1 MHVSFPLKGRRRH
14 SVAKQALPLQF
25 FLALVILVC
34 GISINMGCRAAP
46 ELPNPPETPS
56 AQSEPSTT
64 LTVWHSLDD
73 DKRKTFEQ
81 LAQDFHEVYP
91 DLTINSVYVGSRDD
105 LTKQMS
111 AAIALGTAP
120 DLVLADR
127 AQIAEFARQGGL
139 QALEK
144 FMNDP
149 DLGLSKQDRRDFLD
163 GALKLGSYPTLGE
176 RTYGFSFDAEA
187 FVLFYNAD
195 ALKKI
200 SVNRAPRTWEQFGEY
215 ATTVTQAPQYGWAM
229 RANGDT
235 LQAMLVSRGSALLTN
250 DETRALF
257 NERAG
262 LASLQLAADLHKGGA
277 AVLAAS
283 DEKAQRAFAAGDA
296 AFYMGWMS
304 ELAKLEALQKEG
316 KNNFEIGVAPLPQL
330 EPTETWLLTRGNLFG
345 LSAAPLGRTDA
356 QRTRNAWFFVRWI
369 TAPTPSAQ
377 WVRETNAIPLRA
389 STLTFL
395 APDLTKNARLRQI
408 AVAFDGVLP
417 HLAPQ
422 PAPPFMDTIA
432 QQIGDLWLQAM
443 QPEPELAAILDAAA
457 RRVNQ
462 ILAMGE

>member
-1 MHVSFPLKGRRRH
+1 MHVLFPLKK
-14 SVAKQALPLQF
+14 VL
-25 FLALVILVC
+25 LALVILGFGVSTN
-34 GISINMGCRAAP
+34 ISCRAAP

-56 AQSEPSTT
+56 AQSEAQGTT
-64 LTVWHSLDD
+64 LTVWHSLDE
-73 DKRKTFEQ
+73 DKRETFQ
-81 LAQDFHEVYP
+81 ALAQDFHEVYP

-105 LTKQMS
+105 LTKQMT
-111 AAIALGTAP
+111 AAIALGNAP

-144 FMNDP
+144 FTNDAE
-149 DLGLSKQDRRDFLD
+149 LGLSKEDESDFLE
-163 GALKLGSYPTLGE
+163 GALNLGSYPTLGK
-176 RTYGFSFDAEA
+176 RKYGFPFDQEA

-200 SVNRAPRTWEQFGEY
+200 NVNRAPRTWERFGED
-215 ATTVTQAPQYGWAM
+215 ATTATQAPLYGWAM

-250 DETRALF
+250 DESRALF

-262 LASLQLAADLHKGGA
+262 LASLQLAADLYEGGA

-283 DEKAQRAFAAGDA
+283 DEKAQRAFAAGEA

-304 ELAKLEALQKEG
+304 ELAKLEALQKES
-316 KNNFEIGVAPLPQL
+316 KSDFEIGVAPLPQL
-330 EPTETWLLTRGNLFG
+330 EPTEPWLLTRGNLFG
-345 LSAAPLGRTDA
+345 LTTAPLGRTDA
-356 QRTRNAWFFVRWI
+356 QRARNAWFFVRWI

-377 WVRETNAIPLRA
+377 WVRATNAIPLRA

-395 APDLTKNARLRQI
+395 APDLSNSARMRQI
-408 AVAFDGVLP
+408 ATAFDGVLP

-422 PAPPFMDTIA
+422 PAPPYMETIA

-443 QPEPELAAILDAAA
+443 QPKPDLAAILDAAA

-462 ILAMGE
+462 ILAMQQ